1 MASFTV
7 RVELHDADWDDY
19 ERLHSYMEKE
29 GFART
34 IISDDGK
41 TYQLPTAEYNLQ
53 NVNVTL
59 ADALEQAKRAATRT
73 NKKFGVLVTESKGRT
88 WYGLEQVM

>member
-29 GFART
+29 GFKRT
-34 IISDDGK
+34 ITSGDNR
-41 TYQLPTAEYNLQ
+41 TYHLPTAEYNLQ
-53 NVNVTL
+53 NVNVQRSDVLQT
-59 ADALEQAKRAATRT
+59 AKRAAAKT
-73 NKKFGVLVTESKGRT
+73 NKKFAVLVTESSGRT
-88 WYGLEQVM
+88 WDGLEEVK